1 MPDFRSSA
9 YTTHADAA
17 RYYLSHKPAIL
28 LRHLDIELT
37 ERCNNACIHCCIN
50 QPEDDAGLAARE
62 METSFIQDFLQQA
75 ADLGCLSVRFT
86 GGEPLLR
93 SDFTDLY
100 LFARRLGMRVVLFT
114 NARLITPELA
124 QLLARI
130 PPGRPVEV
138 SVYGMHAESYNAV
151 AARPGA
157 FAGFW
162 HGVGLLQEYNIRFI
176 VKQSL
181 LPPNRADQA
190 EFEAWAAT
198 LPDMVRPPRF
208 SGHYELRGRRDSAVK
223 NRLIESFRLSPDEI
237 VALLSE
243 RPGYYKEMQ
252 QFCAKFIRPPGDKLF
267 TCGAGKGVMVDAYGK
282 AQMCMGL
289 RHPGYVYDLHNTAEA
304 ERAGMSTLKYVL
316 TQVFPEWRELKAS
329 NADYLRRCAQC
340 FLKGLCEQCSARS
353 WQEHGTL
360 DTPVEYL
367 CQVAH
372 AQARD
377 FGLIAAD
384 EMAWEV
390 KDWRER
396 IARFAGNEPIKQTEP
411 VSE

>member
-1 MPDFRSSA
+1 MQKEYARSVPL
-9 YTTHADAA
+9 YRFDPW
-17 RYYLSHKPAIL
+17 RGKPSL
-28 LRHLDIELT
+28 LAHLDIELT

-50 QPEDDAGLAARE
+50 QMEHDAGLAARE
-62 METSFIQDFLQQA
+62 MDTGFVKDLLQQA

-100 LFARRLGMRVVLFT
+100 LFARRLGLRVVLFT

-130 PPGRPVEV
+130 PPSKPVEV
-138 SVYGMHAESYNAV
+138 TAYGMHAESYDAV
-151 AARPGA
+151 AARSGA
-157 FAGFW
+157 FAEFW
-162 HGVGLLQEYNIRFI
+162 RGIGLLQEYNIRFI

-181 LPPNRADQA
+181 LPPNRAEQA
-190 EFEAWAAT
+190 ELEAWAAT
-198 LPDMVRPPRF
+198 LPWMKEPPGYTINF
-208 SGHYELRGRRDSAVK
+208 ELRGRRDNPAK
-223 NRLIESFRLSPDEI
+223 NRIIESLRFSPDDT
-237 VALLSE
+237 VALLAK

-252 QFCAKFIRPPGDKLF
+252 QFCAKFMGPSGDKLF

-304 ERAGMSTLKYVL
+304 ERTGMSPLKYVL
-316 TQVFPEWRELKAS
+316 TQVFPEWRELQAT
-329 NADYLRRCAQC
+329 NADYLRRCARC
-340 FLKGLCEQCSARS
+340 FLKGLCEQCPARS

-360 DTPVEYL
+360 DTPVDYL
-367 CQVAH
+367 CDVAH

-377 FGLIAAD
+377 LGLLDAD
-384 EMAWEV
+384 EKAWEIV
-390 KDWRER
+390 DWRER
-396 IARFAGNEPIKQTEP
+396 IARFTGNQLAKQTEP